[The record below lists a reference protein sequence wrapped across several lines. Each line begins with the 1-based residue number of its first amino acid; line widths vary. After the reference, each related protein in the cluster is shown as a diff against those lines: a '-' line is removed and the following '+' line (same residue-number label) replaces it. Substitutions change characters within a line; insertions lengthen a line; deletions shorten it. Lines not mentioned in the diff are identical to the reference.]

1 VTTISPP
8 ASPPAGAGPAAGRPS
23 GRLPM
28 TPGRGV
34 ALVLG
39 VPVVLTLIALGGYSI
54 VQNLSRASFP
64 VPDTALAVRSSGL
77 AVNLDGGNATV
88 RGDAS
93 LASVAHLSGT
103 VSYTL
108 ARPSLQLRTGDI
120 SLSCPWIDG
129 GNCDLSATVDAPER
143 APLKLTTG
151 GGDLSVSGLSGAV
164 SASTDGGNV
173 TASRLTADVTV
184 STGGGDVTVSQLS
197 GTVSL
202 HTDGGNI
209 TGTAITSAYV
219 SAATGGGDI
228 TLTLTRPPRD
238 LTVSTDGGNVTIVVP
253 GNAAYDIVQEYTAG
267 GSATK
272 SVQVSSSSPYKISAT
287 SGGGDINIEPAS

>member
-1 VTTISPP
+1 
-8 ASPPAGAGPAAGRPS
+8 
-23 GRLPM
+23 
-28 TPGRGV
+28 V
-34 ALVLG
+34 ALLLG
-39 VPVVLTLIALGGYSI
+39 VPVVLVVITANAYSV
-54 VQNLSRASFP
+54 VQNLGKGSFP
-64 VPDTALAVRSSGL
+64 VPDTALTVPSSGL
-77 AVNLDGGNATV
+77 AVSLGGGNATV

-93 LASVAHLSGT
+93 LTSTAHLSGT
-103 VSYTL
+103 VSYAL
-108 ARPSLQLRTGDI
+108 ERPSLHLRAGNV
-120 SLSCPWIDG
+120 SLSCPFIDG

-209 TGTAITSAYV
+209 TGTAITSAHV

-253 GNAAYDIVQEYTAG
+253 AGVAYDVVQEYTAG
-267 GSATK
+267 GSASK
-272 SVQVSSSSPYKISAT
+272 SVELSSTSPYKISAT
-287 SGGGDINIEPAS
+287 SGGGDITIEPASS